1 MNRNK
6 LIDLREEKNLKSKDL
21 AEVFG
26 VNKST
31 YSEWEND
38 KIPIPT
44 RRIIQLSEYHKIN
57 IDYMMKL
64 SPVRKEIN
72 PTILNLELIGQR
84 LYEVRIENKLSL
96 RELSKKL
103 NTSFSALAYYERGER
118 LIKSDTLFG
127 ISKLGGYSIDWLL
140 VKSDDKYLKKKVK
153 NR

>member
-44 RRIIQLSEYHKIN
+44 KRLLELSEYHKIN

-72 PTILNLELIGQR
+72 PTILNLELIGKR
-84 LYEVRIENKLSL
+84 LYEAGKEQGVDVSDNSILYIVLSL
-96 RELSKKL
+96 FGLGIVNYCLIQNDL
-103 NTSFSALAYYERGER
+103 NKFA
-118 LIKSDTLFG
+118 
-127 ISKLGGYSIDWLL
+127 
-140 VKSDDKYLKKKVK
+140 DK
-153 NR
+153 